1 LEKGEPFKIIG
12 YFFIKKKESD
22 FIVNKCLLPNLDLK
36 IMFRP
41 MILQRS
47 FIELIEEKTLN
58 YDAVIHKYQDL
69 FKLLCDSKYSPSQK
83 EAI

>member
-1 LEKGEPFKIIG
+1 
-12 YFFIKKKESD
+12 
-22 FIVNKCLLPNLDLK
+22 
-36 IMFRP
+36 MFRP